1 MKKMIACVLLFTCS
15 LGKGSL
21 AMAERG
27 YASFYH
33 DKFHGRTTACG
44 QRFDQSRLTAAHR
57 RLPCG
62 TRVRVTRPDTGQS
75 VVVTINDRGPF
86 VRGRVIDLSKSAARQ
101 LRMLSMGVVPVQVTV
116 LDS

>member
-1 MKKMIACVLLFTCS
+1 MKKIIACLLLLACG
-15 LGKGSL
+15 LGKSSL

-101 LRMLSMGVVPVQVTV
+101 LEMLRRGVVPVQVTV